1 MKNLL
6 LFLGLFLTFS
16 LTTVSCGGGEDK
28 NEENKEVT
36 DETASCCKDGEK
48 CDPAKCKK
56 DGKCDPAKCK
66 AEGKSCDHS
75 DEGKCSE
82 GKCSEGKCADK
93 CGEGK
98 CGEGDSSDSTSKCG
112 EDNTEGSKC

>member
-16 LTTVSCGGGEDK
+16 LTIVSCGDAETK
-28 NEENKEVT
+28 EEEKKEVS

-66 AEGKSCDHS
+66 KEGKTCDH
-75 DEGKCSE
+75 DGE

-98 CGEGDSSDSTSKCG
+98 CADKCGHGDSSDSTSKCG
-112 EDNTEGSKC
+112 EDHTEGSKC